1 MRHTLRILAP
11 LVLAYPLL
19 AGQLVLQLGNPEA
32 SAEAR
37 KAGAV
42 LTVKA
47 AGCHDPAT
55 VKIRATAVGTVMG
68 ERREIA
74 LKVTPLSEPGMFAI
88 SQQWPREGKWVIEL
102 VGRNDQQQFT
112 NTLVTAG
119 PAGVDREH
127 ARSDYRQF
135 TPADVEAMLK

>member
-1 MRHTLRILAP
+1 MRLTLKTLAP

-19 AGQLVLQLGNPEA
+19 AGSLVLQLGNPSASPEA
-32 SAEAR
+32 V

-47 AGCHDPAT
+47 AGCHDPAAAT
-55 VKIRATAVGTVMG
+55 LTATAVGTVNG
-68 ERREIA
+68 QRREIP

-88 SQQWPREGKWVIEL
+88 SQQWPREGKWVIDL
-102 VGRNDQQQFT
+102 VARNEQQFT

-119 PAGVDREH
+119 PDGVDRGS
-127 ARSDYRQF
+127 AKTNLKQF